1 LRSNGI
7 RGGFPPEIH
16 DLFQRDP
23 EIAMRVVDMLL
34 HAHFPESLHVDILRA
49 TGITGEV
56 PKSEF
61 DAMEEPALVYETSRR
76 LKRDD
81 RFRDAVLAAY
91 ENQCAICNFAVKI
104 GGKPLALEAAHI
116 KWHGAFGP
124 AEVRNGLSLC
134 ALHHKLFDKG
144 AFTLL
149 SKELKFIVAGDLSEE
164 NDPGFQQSLG
174 KFHEKRLQ
182 FVPHKIEEQPAPEFL
197 IWHAD
202 QVFKSKNPNPG
213 PRKSA

>member
-1 LRSNGI
+1 
-7 RGGFPPEIH
+7 
-16 DLFQRDP
+16 
-23 EIAMRVVDMLL
+23 MRVVDMLL

-213 PRKSA
+213 SRKSA